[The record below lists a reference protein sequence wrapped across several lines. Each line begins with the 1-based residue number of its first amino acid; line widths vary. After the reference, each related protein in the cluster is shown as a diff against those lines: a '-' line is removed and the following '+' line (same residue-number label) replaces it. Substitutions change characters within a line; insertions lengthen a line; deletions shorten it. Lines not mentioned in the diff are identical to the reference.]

1 MDEKLALIR
10 ELREVYHNNR
20 ELYDKV
26 KQLPLKSRVA
36 RNTGKHTDKSII
48 YVSSDVKT
56 EFYLATDKAIRPID
70 FLEAVKYL
78 KAKPEEQ
85 AAPFMQ
91 DSKNYEH
98 VNRALGKYTKEYVE
112 AADES
117 SINRTDLDNISK
129 TALNFLR
136 RITQVVSDNTTK
148 IQCHILTDYIN
159 KGIYTQLPRRL
170 RDLSKPYKGD
180 KAQIKE
186 DEAKLK
192 RTLAELIDEYQTMS
206 NEMQEKAMP
215 KVSDPQIIISET
227 FI

>member
-1 MDEKLALIR
+1 MDEKLTLIR
-10 ELREVYHNNR
+10 ELRDVYHNNR
-20 ELYDKV
+20 DLYDKV

-36 RNTGKHTDKSII
+36 RSTGKHTDKSII

-56 EFYLATDKAIRPID
+56 EFYLATDKAVKPID
-70 FLEAVKYL
+70 FLEAIKYL

-85 AAPFMQ
+85 AAPFLP
-91 DSKNYEH
+91 DSKNYGH
-98 VNRALGKYTKEYVE
+98 VSCALGKYTKEYVE

-136 RITQVVSDNTTK
+136 RILQVVPDNTTK
-148 IQCHILTDYIN
+148 VQCRILTDYIN

-180 KAQIKE
+180 KVQIKE
-186 DEAKLK
+186 DETKLK
-192 RTLAELIDEYQTMS
+192 RTLTELIDEYQTMS